1 MTSRDFRIVGNM
13 KMHAVSSVL
22 DEYARSIGHRQVT
35 LMVPY
40 PYLSQ
45 AKKQFEGLGV
55 RIGAQAVSAF
65 EQGAY
70 TGEVSAD
77 MLIDIGIDEVLV
89 GHSETRV
96 LGRDIVKEL
105 NRAQASGLKVIYC
118 IGEDLDSY
126 NQGRRFE
133 DLTKQLACLGNV
145 DNLAIAYEPVW
156 SIGSGKIPAIN
167 EIEEVVEMV
176 RTWVERHFPGNS
188 EKIDVL
194 YGGSINQNNCFEIYQ
209 ATSLDGFLVGGVSLK
224 PGVMMEVIDLC
235 S

>member
-1 MTSRDFRIVGNM
+1 MTSRNFRIVGNM
-13 KMHAVSSVL
+13 KMHTVSAVL
-22 DEYARSIGHRQVT
+22 DEYASSIGNRQVT

-45 AKKQFEGLGV
+45 AKKLFEGLGV

-77 MLIDIGIDEVLV
+77 MLVDIGIEEVLV
-89 GHSETRV
+89 GHSETRM
-96 LGRDIVKEL
+96 LGRDIAKEL
-105 NRAQASGLKVIYC
+105 SRAQASGLEVIYC

-133 DLTKQLACLGNV
+133 DLTKQLMCLGSV

-167 EIEEVVEMV
+167 EIEEVVKMV